1 MTNDPVHID
10 LSLDL
15 RGEACPHPVMLTLE
29 QLSRMRPGQVLQVI
43 ADCPA
48 ALVNVPL
55 EVARHGHR
63 LIGEPVRQGPEILI
77 LVEAAAPSGG
87 LRRKSRDAR
96 PRPAAGVQRPKP
108 A

>member
-1 MTNDPVHID
+1 

-15 RGEACPHPVMLTLE
+15 RGEVCPHPVMLTLE
-29 QLSRMRPGQVLQVI
+29 QLARMRPGQVLQVV

-55 EVARHGHR
+55 EVVRHGHR
-63 LIGEPVRQGPEILI
+63 LVGEPARSGPEIEI
-77 LVEAAAPSGG
+77 LVEVGACSGG
-87 LRRKSRDAR
+87 LPRQEVTPERGPIFGAR
-96 PRPAAGVQRPKP
+96 RPKP